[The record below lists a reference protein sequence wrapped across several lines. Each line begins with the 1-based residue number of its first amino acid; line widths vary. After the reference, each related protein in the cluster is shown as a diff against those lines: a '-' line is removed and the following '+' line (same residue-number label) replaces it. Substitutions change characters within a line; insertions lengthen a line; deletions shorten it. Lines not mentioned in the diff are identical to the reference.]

1 MENEE
6 IKKTQQ
12 EELTPEEKEILS
24 AKGWKSFVEGA
35 RKEGL
40 TDKQIARDILDW

>member
-24 AKGWKSFVEGA
+24 AKCWKPYVDLY
-35 RKEGL
+35 RKEGM
-40 TDKQIARDILDW
+40 TDKQIARSLLDW